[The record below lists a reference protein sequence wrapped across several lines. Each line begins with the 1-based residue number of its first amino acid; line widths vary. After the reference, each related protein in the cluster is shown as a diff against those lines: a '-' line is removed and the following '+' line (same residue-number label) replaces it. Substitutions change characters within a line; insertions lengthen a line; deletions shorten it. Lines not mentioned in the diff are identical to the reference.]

1 MFFRGPNEAIA
12 RSEGFNVE
20 PELSEIE
27 KENKAPY
34 KMTLYQKYVDPN
46 HKNTKRPVVD
56 VSAPFNVLD
65 ETHQS
70 RRFGTQKMG
79 AGHLSLAAFTGTHEE
94 VPYTETYHNTALV
107 AWWMTVLNTFHFNK
121 FVSDSLN
128 SHTAPHPR
136 VKGAMNIAFLM
147 SFIRINI
154 AGLIGTV
161 GYFYSYEYLYTH
173 GPSLF
178 RINDPTPNGWKKAW
192 QEGQSCYAARAVASI
207 FPALGYAFFMG
218 RWKKAAFWYGAVLV
232 AGEYYEY
239 ARVNVLS
246 GTRLFYSFLAAQD
259 SERQAAWGSL
269 TPNLKHRVDPDT
281 NRNESVAQF
290 RYLRLTSSPLQDQ
303 VWESIPHENL
313 PFHRNG
319 RSCRTRTLT
328 GRRRPRPT
336 MIGRTPSRTTCGLFR
351 L

>member
-1 MFFRGPNEAIA
+1 
-12 RSEGFNVE
+12 
-20 PELSEIE
+20 
-27 KENKAPY
+27 
-34 KMTLYQKYVDPN
+34 
-46 HKNTKRPVVD
+46 
-56 VSAPFNVLD
+56 
-65 ETHQS
+65 
-70 RRFGTQKMG
+70 MG

-178 RINDPTPNGWKKAW
+178 RINDPTPEWVE
-192 QEGQSCYAARAVASI
+192 EGVAGGTVVLRGEGGGQY
-207 FPALGYAFFMG
+207 FPG
-218 RWKKAAFWYGAVLV
+218 RWVMHSSWAGWKKAAFWYGAVLV

-319 RSCRTRTLT
+319 KKLPNPYFNWQKAPQTYNDRPYTVKNDLWSLPSVMDFHMRSGALDKAEAVEQ
-328 GRRRPRPT
+328 P
-336 MIGRTPSRTTCGLFR
+336 I
-351 L
+351 